1 MAPKKEMTQAQ
12 KILLA
17 SKGYNPGN
25 YEVLFDAIDSM
36 IIRSLDK
43 TDFALIPKA
52 RTGGLFLSYGKT
64 IKQ

>member
-1 MAPKKEMTQAQ
+1 MAPKREMTLAQ
-12 KILLA
+12 KVLLA

-43 TDFALIPKA
+43 TDFALIRKE
-52 RTGGLFLSYGKT
+52 RNSGLFLPYGKS
-64 IKQ
+64 IK